1 MRDHLDDRPIKLRRD
16 RSNAPASGRPL
27 VLALILSLCAGLLLI
42 LDHQGMLGPA
52 RGLGQQALAPI
63 AQRLTALRDGVA
75 DMLARPGSEAAL
87 RDQIS
92 LLQRENAEL
101 KAELI
106 RREQAQIENVFLRQ
120 ELAIERDRPWS
131 LLGAEVTVRSPDAG
145 RRVLT
150 IARGRNA
157 GVQVGMAVI
166 GQDPGGPPA
175 LVGIVE
181 AVGPQTADVLL
192 ITDFGSQISARA
204 LHETNAALG
213 IVQGQWQRGSRL
225 RLEQIDRTAPLR
237 PGDPVVTAG
246 LTGALGLPLDLAAV
260 PADIPIGSIDSI
272 ALDGQQQSAEL
283 RPFVDPDQVRYVWVI
298 LNQGA

>member
-1 MRDHLDDRPIKLRRD
+1 MRDHLDERPIKLRRD

-27 VLALILSLCAGLLLI
+27 VLALILALCAGLLI
-42 LDHQGMLGPA
+42 MLDRQGMLGPA
-52 RGLGQQALAPI
+52 RGLGQQVLAPI
-63 AQRLTALRDGVA
+63 AQRLTALRNGATDL
-75 DMLARPGSEAAL
+75 LARPSSEAAL
-87 RDQIS
+87 REQIS

-150 IARGRNA
+150 IAQGSNT
-157 GVQVGMAVI
+157 GVRVGMAVI

-192 ITDFGSQISARA
+192 ITDFGSQISART
-204 LHETNAALG
+204 LHETNSALG

-225 RLEQIDRTAPLR
+225 RLEQIERTATLS

-260 PADIPIGSIDSI
+260 PADIPIGSVDSI